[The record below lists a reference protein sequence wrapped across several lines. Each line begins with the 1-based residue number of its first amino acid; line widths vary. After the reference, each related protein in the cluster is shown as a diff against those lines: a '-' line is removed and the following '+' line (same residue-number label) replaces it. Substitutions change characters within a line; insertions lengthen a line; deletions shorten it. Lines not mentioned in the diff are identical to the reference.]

1 MTEIL
6 NQTTGSQGKTEAVT
20 ISSVLKETN
29 EIVLKWLDDGF
40 MAKYPLNFELKFQ
53 PTHGQLCTGHF
64 IGSRLIGLDLEKEP
78 APAKPVPPVQNPI
91 KQPEQAKEPVKQE
104 PVKPTQNPVKNPPEQ
119 KQPEPAGKPWHRT
132 AKVGKMIV
140 NPKNGM
146 VLLNCSYK
154 DFKTQEL
161 KLWSVVIPEKLSEK
175 IQQFK
180 EGDLITIHSV
190 GNIVTDVERKEYT
203 NNKYSTPVQKPVVTI
218 GGTINLQNYENI
230 RIEISGP
237 FDSQEDITRYIQ
249 TLKETAL
256 QFGKDEI
263 TQGFIKNY
271 VKRTFGE

>member
-1 MTEIL
+1 MTET
-6 NQTTGSQGKTEAVT
+6 QTGTGSQGTPEQVVV
-20 ISSVLKETN
+20 SSVLKETN
-29 EIVLKWLDDGF
+29 EIVLKWPADGF
-40 MAKYPLNFELKFQ
+40 MAKYPMNNLNLNFS
-53 PTHGQLCTGHF
+53 PVHGQEVIGYF
-64 IGSRLIGLDLEKEP
+64 IGSRLVNLELVSSPEP
-78 APAKPVPPVQNPI
+78 EKKP
-91 KQPEQAKEPVKQE
+91 E

-132 AKVGKMIV
+132 AKVGKMVV

-146 VLLNCSYK
+146 VQLNCSYK
-154 DFKTQEL
+154 DYKTQEL
-161 KLWSVVIPEKLSEK
+161 KLWSVIIPEKLSEK
-175 IQQFK
+175 VQQFK

-190 GNIVTDVERKEYT
+190 GNVVTDVEKKEYN
-203 NNKYSTPVQKPVVTI
+203 NNKNSVPVQKPVVTI
-218 GGTINLQNYENI
+218 GGTINLQNFENI

-237 FDSQEDITRYIQ
+237 FVSQDDIKKLIQ

>member
-1 MTEIL
+1 MTET
-6 NQTTGSQGKTEAVT
+6 QTGTGSQGTPEQVVV
-20 ISSVLKETN
+20 SSVLKETN
-29 EIVLKWLDDGF
+29 EIVLKWPADGF
-40 MAKYPLNFELKFQ
+40 MAKYPMNNLNLTFE
-53 PTHGQLCTGHF
+53 PVHGQTATGYF
-64 IGSRLIGLDLEKEP
+64 IGSRLIKLELVSSPEP
-78 APAKPVPPVQNPI
+78 ETKP
-91 KQPEQAKEPVKQE
+91 E

-132 AKVGKMIV
+132 AKVGKIVV

-146 VLLNCSYK
+146 VQLNCSYK
-154 DFKTQEL
+154 DYKTQEL
-161 KLWSVVIPEKLSEK
+161 KLWSVIIPEKLSDK

-190 GNIVTDVERKEYT
+190 GNVVTDVEKKEYN
-203 NNKYSTPVQKPVVTI
+203 NNKYFAPVQKPVVTI

-237 FDSQEDITRYIQ
+237 FDGQEDITRYIQ

-256 QFGKDEI
+256 QFGKDEV
-263 TQGFIKNY
+263 TQGFVRAY

>member
-29 EIVLKWLDDGF
+29 EIVLKWADGF

-53 PTHGQLCTGHF
+53 PAHGQLCTGHF
-64 IGSRLIGLDLEKEP
+64 IGSRLVNLELVSEP
-78 APAKPVPPVQNPI
+78 EKKP
-91 KQPEQAKEPVKQE
+91 E

-119 KQPEPAGKPWHRT
+119 KHPEPAGKPWHRT

-146 VLLNCSYK
+146 VQLNCSYK
-154 DFKTQEL
+154 DYKTQEL
-161 KLWSVVIPEKLSEK
+161 KLWSVIIPEKLSDK

-190 GNIVTDVERKEYT
+190 GNVVTDVEKKEYN
-203 NNKYSTPVQKPVVTI
+203 NNKYFAPVQKPVVTI

-237 FDSQEDITRYIQ
+237 FDGQEDITRYIQ

>member
-1 MTEIL
+1 MTET
-6 NQTTGSQGKTEAVT
+6 QTGTGSQGTPEQV
-20 ISSVLKETN
+20 IVSRVRKETN
-29 EIVLKWLDDGF
+29 EIVLKWSDGF
-40 MAKYPLNFELKFQ
+40 MAKYKMDSLNLNFE
-53 PTHGQLCTGHF
+53 PTHGQGVMGYF
-64 IGSRLIGLDLEKEP
+64 IGSRLINLELVSSPEP
-78 APAKPVPPVQNPI
+78 ETKP
-91 KQPEQAKEPVKQE
+91 E
-104 PVKPTQNPVKNPPEQ
+104 PVKPTQNPVKNPPE

-132 AKVGKMIV
+132 AKVGKMVV
-140 NPKNGM
+140 NQKNGM
-146 VLLNCSYK
+146 VQLNCSYK

-161 KLWSVVIPEKLSEK
+161 KLWSVVIPEKLSDK

-190 GNIVTDVERKEYT
+190 GNIVTDVEKKEYT
-203 NNKYSTPVQKPVVTI
+203 SKYPTPVQKPVVTI

-237 FDSQEDITRYIQ
+237 FDGQEDITRYIQ

>member
-1 MTEIL
+1 MTET
-6 NQTTGSQGKTEAVT
+6 QTGTGSQGTPEQVVV
-20 ISSVLKETN
+20 SSVLKETN
-29 EIVLKWLDDGF
+29 EIVLKWPTDGF
-40 MAKYPLNFELKFQ
+40 MAKYKMDSLNLNFE
-53 PTHGQLCTGHF
+53 PVHGQGVMGYF
-64 IGSRLIGLDLEKEP
+64 IGSRLIKLELVSSPEP
-78 APAKPVPPVQNPI
+78 ETK
-91 KQPEQAKEPVKQE
+91 PEQ
-104 PVKPTQNPVKNPPEQ
+104 VKPTQNPVKNPPEQ

-132 AKVGKMIV
+132 AKIGKMVV
-140 NPKNGM
+140 NQKNGM
-146 VLLNCSYK
+146 VQLNCSYK

-161 KLWSVVIPEKLSEK
+161 KLWPVVIPEKLSEK
-175 IQQFK
+175 VQQFK

-190 GNIVTDVERKEYT
+190 GNIVTDVEKKEYT

-237 FDSQEDITRYIQ
+237 FDGQDDITRYIQ

-263 TQGFIKNY
+263 TQGFVRAY